1 MALDVIIVLAVVF
14 LVICACAQR
23 ARKML
28 LRQQQLQQQQQI
40 NANVTAVPAP
50 GRSAAATH
58 RQLTRS
64 SYRSSQQNDALST
77 ATLHAVCTRDLE
89 RGDPRRA
96 FSGFA
101 ISGDTSRS
109 SSTRG
114 SGGLRGLQT
123 ARSNMVPHSTASPRA
138 AVPQMTRFE
147 EGAVLVT
154 GIAEA
159 RPAELPVV
167 TVDYT
172 QQSGRGRSK
181 KSLPTAVAVPVI
193 GVG

>member
-14 LVICACAQR
+14 LVVCVCAQR
-23 ARKML
+23 ARKMI
-28 LRQQQLQQQQQI
+28 LRQQQLQQHQQQLQM
-40 NANVTAVPAP
+40 NT
-50 GRSAAATH
+50 AAATGAP
-58 RQLTRS
+58 RQHLTRS
-64 SYRSSQQNDALST
+64 SYRSSQHRNDVLST

-101 ISGDTSRS
+101 ISGDNRS
-109 SSTRG
+109 SNSTRG

-123 ARSNMVPHSTASPRA
+123 ARSNMVPHSTAPPRTA
-138 AVPQMTRFE
+138 AVPRMTRFE

-159 RPAELPVV
+159 RPAETPIV

-172 QQSGRGRSK
+172 QQSSRGRAK
-181 KSLPTAVAVPVI
+181 LSLPTVVAVPVI
-193 GVG
+193 QTG

>member
-14 LVICACAQR
+14 LVVCICAQR
-23 ARKML
+23 ARKMIL
-28 LRQQQLQQQQQI
+28 QQQLQQQQQI
-40 NANVTAVPAP
+40 SAN
-50 GRSAAATH
+50 SAAAVATGAQ
-58 RQLTRS
+58 RQQLTRS
-64 SYRSSQQNDALST
+64 SYRSSQQRNDALST

-89 RGDPRRA
+89 RGPRA
-96 FSGFA
+96 FSGYA
-101 ISGDTSRS
+101 ISGDNRS
-109 SSTRG
+109 STTRG

-123 ARSNMVPHSTASPRA
+123 ARSNMVPHSTAPPRSAA

-159 RPAELPVV
+159 RPAQAPIV

-172 QQSGRGRSK
+172 QQSSRGRAK
-181 KSLPTAVAVPVI
+181 LSLPTVVAVPVI
-193 GVG
+193 ETG